1 MEAVGGIPGSAA
13 LRFRPARP
21 EPTREPLDAR
31 APADGRALVPIRRI
45 EPNNGPRRRYPVA
58 GFLAHLIASDQGV
71 PQTRVRGRV
80 APGEAVAAYSARR
93 KAVPHAGRILRQ
105 SA

>member
-1 MEAVGGIPGSAA
+1 MEAVGGIPGSAV
-13 LRFRPARP
+13 LRFRPAR
-21 EPTREPLDAR
+21 ESLDAR

-58 GFLAHLIASDQGV
+58 GFLAHLIATDQGV

-80 APGEAVAAYSARR
+80 APGEAIAAYGARR
-93 KAVPHAGRILRQ
+93 KTVPRAGRILRQ

>member
-1 MEAVGGIPGSAA
+1 MEAVGGIPGSAVV
-13 LRFRPARP
+13 RFRPARP
-21 EPTREPLDAR
+21 EPARESLD

-58 GFLAHLIASDQGV
+58 GFLAHLIANDQGV

-80 APGEAVAAYSARR
+80 APGEAVAAYIARR
-93 KAVPHAGRILRQ
+93 TAVPRAGRILRQ